1 MVTIVTAL
9 ILRNLRAT
17 VLSLA
22 PLLLGVL
29 WALGCMKIFNLS
41 FTMANVWAVPLIV
54 GIAAEFGLNIYVC
67 YIEGQETGGP
77 TLPQSTVASVILNG
91 LTTMAGF
98 ASLMVA
104 RHQGI
109 FGLGLLLTIG
119 SAVSLVAALAVLPVL
134 IEMFGG
140 RSSGRTARSG

>member
-1 MVTIVTAL
+1 
-9 ILRNLRAT
+9 
-17 VLSLA
+17 
-22 PLLLGVL
+22 
-29 WALGCMKIFNLS
+29 MKVVNLS
-41 FTMANVWAVPLIV
+41 FTMANVWAVPLIL
-54 GIAAEFGLNIYVC
+54 GIAAEFGLNIYVR

-91 LTTMAGF
+91 LTTIAGF

-134 IEMFGG
+134 IEMFGD
-140 RSSGRTARSG
+140 RSGERAPSSV